1 MPVPLRELSDILWRE
16 RRLLE
21 LLQFK
26 LEEERLLAESGRVRW
41 LHRASREVALVRGEL
56 RRADLARAMAA
67 EGAAGELGLGAN
79 PTLRELAEASP
90 EPWSGILDR
99 HRRALLLAT
108 DEVNDLAER
117 ADGAVEERAEP

>member
-1 MPVPLRELSDILWRE
+1 MPLRELSDILWRQ

-26 LEEERLLAESGRVRW
+26 LEEERLLADAGRVRW

-67 EGAAGELGLGAN
+67 ASAASELGLSAN

-90 EPWSGILDR
+90 EPWSGILER
-99 HRRALLLAT
+99 HRRALLLAA
-108 DEVNDLAER
+108 DGVNDLAAQCES
-117 ADGAVEERAEP
+117 ALGERAES

>member
-1 MPVPLRELSDILWRE
+1 MPLRELSDILWRE

-26 LEEERLLAESGRVRW
+26 LEEERLLADAGRVRW

-67 EGAAGELGLGAN
+67 ESAASELGLGAN
-79 PTLRELAEASP
+79 PTLRELSEASP
-90 EPWSGILDR
+90 EPWAGILDR
-99 HRRALLLAT
+99 HRRALLLAA
-108 DEVNDLAER
+108 DQVNDLAEQG
-117 ADGAVEERAEP
+117 DQPLGELTEP

>member
-1 MPVPLRELSDILWRE
+1 VPLRELSDILWRE

-26 LEEERLLAESGRVRW
+26 LEEERLLADAGRVRW

-67 EGAAGELGLGAN
+67 ESAASELGLGTN
-79 PTLRELAEASP
+79 PTLRELAQASP

-99 HRRALLLAT
+99 HRRALLLAAG
-108 DEVNDLAER
+108 EVNELA
-117 ADGAVEERAEP
+117 AAGDGALGEHAES

>member
-1 MPVPLRELSDILWRE
+1 MPLRELSDILWRE

-26 LEEERLLAESGRVRW
+26 LEEERLLADAGRVRW

-56 RRADLARAMAA
+56 RRTDLARAMAA
-67 EGAAGELGLGAN
+67 ETAATELGIDAN
-79 PTLRELAEASP
+79 PTLRQLADASP
-90 EPWSGILDR
+90 EPWSGILAR

-108 DEVNDLAER
+108 DQVNDLADR
-117 ADGAVEERAEP
+117 ADAAFGERTET